1 MGNLADELI
10 SKSSHKQPK
19 EGSVISSKSRFKNQY
34 VSNLTAGTSS
44 KPNRENTTS
53 KEVKERLKQLAEDD
67 EEVPET
73 E

>member
-1 MGNLADELI
+1 
-10 SKSSHKQPK
+10 
-19 EGSVISSKSRFKNQY
+19 